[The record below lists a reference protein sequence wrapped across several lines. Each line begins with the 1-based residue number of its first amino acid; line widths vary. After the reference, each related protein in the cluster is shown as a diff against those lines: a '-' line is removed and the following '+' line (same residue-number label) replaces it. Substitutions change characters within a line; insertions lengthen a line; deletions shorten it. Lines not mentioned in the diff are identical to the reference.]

1 MKKGSGE
8 PKPLSLCAPGSS
20 GGCFNFLA
28 CDLLFGAEPV
38 VQLVT
43 VLPTACLVELLR
55 A

>member
-1 MKKGSGE
+1 MRVRK
-8 PKPLSLCAPGSS
+8 S
-20 GGCFNFLA
+20 GGGSTFLA

-43 VLPTACLVELLR
+43 VLPAACLVEFLR